1 MNFALVMQSLDAT
14 TKYTPSNFELLTT
27 FNEDEMIA
35 TYQQKPFRII
45 TTLFLYQKS
54 TSSF

>member
-54 TSSF
+54 ISSF